1 MGLDLFVRK
10 QKDFRTENGRQCYT
24 VETVCNLRSCHN
36 ILEGLGRRLDGYFD
50 NCSTQ
55 NFYGNDF
62 LEVLEELKE
71 EKAQYDNKSD
81 SVKYSKT
88 METDEKF
95 ASRCEETSKQ
105 LTYEI
110 EKLENLLIKGENI
123 TKENGFDQ
131 IYEVHAWW

>member
-24 VETVCNLRSCHN
+24 VETITNLRKCHN
-36 ILEGLGRRLDGYFD
+36 VLDGLGKRLDGYFD

-62 LEVLEELKE
+62 LEVLEDLKE

-81 SVKYSKT
+81 SVRYTKT
-88 METDEKF
+88 METEEEF
-95 ASRCEETSKQ
+95 ANRCEEISGD
-105 LTYEI
+105 LAYEI
-110 EKLENLLIKGENI
+110 GKLEELIKDENI

-131 IYEVHAWW
+131 LYEVHAWW

>member
-24 VETVCNLRSCHN
+24 VETVCNLRNCHN
-36 ILEGLGRRLDGYFD
+36 VLEGLGRKLDGYFD

-81 SVKYSKT
+81 SVRYSKT

-95 ASRCEETSKQ
+95 ASRCKETSKQ

-131 IYEVHAWW
+131 LYEVHAWW